1 MERITAAGG
10 VVILDIFS
18 TPAGLGKV
26 LDKKSPLW
34 DLKAFKALIKNYIRE
49 LSCNKRY
56 NVWYE
61 VWSAPDLNSF
71 FLGRKQ
77 DYLSLYRAVAEAAKE
92 LEAETKIYIPV
103 GGPSASWWFQNLSG
117 NTIVTA
123 ERSLI
128 YELIKFCASYRL
140 PLDFITWH
148 AYSIDP
154 QVEKENTR
162 YKKNNVALIRDWLS
176 YFNFDK
182 NTPLIIDEWNYD
194 RQENVLAERDKD
206 SFVCASYIPVRLQ
219 NMYEAGLNCQFYFSL
234 EDFQSNKEGV
244 NRNVGIFWF
253 DRDAPAY
260 KGGPKLIY
268 NVFRMLA
275 KLGDNFFVA
284 PNLKDEFVGVI
295 ATKRQDYFALI
306 ISNYIDPEI
315 SENYLSRNLA
325 TLNNSERKI
334 ILDMIKSGRLTKILL
349 RELDISALRVTKR
362 LKAMLKKAQELY
374 EQALQ
379 FKISA
384 RNIKIEIKNINGDYL
399 YQRYTIDSSST
410 ASSEFFPVEEKKI
423 GASGLYQETLS
434 LSPYSVNMLVLKK
447 KPLELESLPS
457 APEKKTKEDIPTKSE

>member
-1 MERITAAGG
+1 
-10 VVILDIFS
+10 
-18 TPAGLGKV
+18 
-26 LDKKSPLW
+26 
-34 DLKAFKALIKNYIRE
+34 
-49 LSCNKRY
+49 
-56 NVWYE
+56 
-61 VWSAPDLNSF
+61 
-71 FLGRKQ
+71 
-77 DYLSLYRAVAEAAKE
+77 
-92 LEAETKIYIPV
+92 
-103 GGPSASWWFQNLSG
+103 
-117 NTIVTA
+117 
-123 ERSLI
+123 
-128 YELIKFCASYRL
+128 
-140 PLDFITWH
+140 
-148 AYSIDP
+148 
-154 QVEKENTR
+154 
-162 YKKNNVALIRDWLS
+162 
-176 YFNFDK
+176 
-182 NTPLIIDEWNYD
+182 
-194 RQENVLAERDKD
+194 
-206 SFVCASYIPVRLQ
+206 
-219 NMYEAGLNCQFYFSL
+219 
-234 EDFQSNKEGV
+234 
-244 NRNVGIFWF
+244 
-253 DRDAPAY
+253 
-260 KGGPKLIY
+260 
-268 NVFRMLA
+268 
-275 KLGDNFFVA
+275 
-284 PNLKDEFVGVI
+284 VI